1 MEDHDVRATL
11 QPTAGRRLLADV
23 GQVTD
28 RVFLSR
34 YSEILDY
41 HNVKP
46 DEEGFENGVQQQ
58 QQ

>member
-1 MEDHDVRATL
+1 MEDHDVRTAL
-11 QPTAGRRLLADV
+11 QPTAGERLLADF
-23 GQVTD
+23 G
-28 RVFLSR
+28 RVADFDLLCR

-58 QQ
+58 